1 MIEGLYEAHL
11 PVKDLRCSIQF
22 YQSLGLE
29 LAWEG
34 DGIAFIWIERHKS
47 WLGLWEGEEYLTAYH
62 PSLRHV
68 AFRIPFEEMKNSVNW
83 LHSKGI
89 EAVPFGNRT
98 SVQPF
103 VRPNQG
109 NASVYFK
116 DPDGNSLEFMSF
128 VSVPDEL
135 KQESGKFEMTKW
147 MEIVRLRGEE
157 NTL

>member
-1 MIEGLYEAHL
+1 M
-11 PVKDLRCSIQF
+11 
-22 YQSLGLE
+22 
-29 LAWEG
+29 
-34 DGIAFIWIERHKS
+34 
-47 WLGLWEGEEYLTAYH
+47 
-62 PSLRHV
+62 
-68 AFRIPFEEMKNSVNW
+68 NW

-89 EAVPFGNRT
+89 EAVPFGNRI

-103 VRPNQG
+103 VWPNQG

-157 NTL
+157 DTL

>member
-1 MIEGLYEAHL
+1 MIEGIYEAHL
-11 PVKDLRCSIQF
+11 PVKDLTRSIQF
-22 YQSLGLE
+22 YQNLGLE

-34 DGIAFIWIERHKS
+34 EGIAFIWIEKHKS
-47 WLGLWEGEEYLTAYH
+47 WLGLWEGAEYLTEYH

-68 AFRIPFEEMKNSVNW
+68 AFRIPFEEMENSVNW
-83 LHSKGI
+83 LLNKGI

-128 VSVPDEL
+128 VAVPGEFKNECKKIEMMKWVEVVGL
-135 KQESGKFEMTKW
+135 KRERD
-147 MEIVRLRGEE
+147 I
-157 NTL
+157 